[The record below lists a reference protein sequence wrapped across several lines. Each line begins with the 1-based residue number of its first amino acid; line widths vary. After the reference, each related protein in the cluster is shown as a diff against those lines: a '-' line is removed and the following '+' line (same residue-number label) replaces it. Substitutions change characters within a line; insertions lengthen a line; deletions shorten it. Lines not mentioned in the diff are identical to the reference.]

1 MPSVEPVSLFA
12 GSPSTPALTIDA
24 KPFTPNYQSPFQR
37 QTGLYQSLR
46 TITNPTCASPPRATI
61 SSLSLTGNSST
72 TPLAI
77 PYKASSLPDVQ
88 VNIPTYTFKG
98 KPRGR
103 VLIINNVKF
112 IEDKN
117 DRKGA
122 EHDQLCLKHMF
133 EQFGYKVNTAKNL
146 TKKEMS
152 NTIKSF
158 RKDSSLKNSDI
169 CVVIIMSHGTNINKK
184 EVAVAGGYTEVIGV
198 DNKGLPIDEVLNE
211 FSGEMCQYLKG
222 KPKIFFFQCCRGEQH
237 ETLAKD
243 AKPVTHKCHADML
256 IAHST
261 LPGFVSLRDEK
272 RGSWYIQCI
281 HEVFTQHAKNMD
293 VESMLKIVDDDL
305 SRRHPNFKQTSS
317 YECRGFKRCYLL

>member
-1 MPSVEPVSLFA
+1 
-12 GSPSTPALTIDA
+12 
-24 KPFTPNYQSPFQR
+24 
-37 QTGLYQSLR
+37 
-46 TITNPTCASPPRATI
+46 
-61 SSLSLTGNSST
+61 
-72 TPLAI
+72 
-77 PYKASSLPDVQ
+77 
-88 VNIPTYTFKG
+88 
-98 KPRGR
+98 
-103 VLIINNVKF
+103 
-112 IEDKN
+112 
-117 DRKGA
+117 
-122 EHDQLCLKHMF
+122 
-133 EQFGYKVNTAKNL
+133 
-146 TKKEMS
+146 MS